1 MSSAARRQRTSAW
14 AMKPAFMTD
23 WVPPKTASMP
33 VCMPMEQ
40 AAKPVVVA
48 WVRASAAAVDM
59 SLVAAMVA
67 ASSWRPAASC
77 SRLARRW
84 CHRGTVKTPATS
96 VLADPPGCFRAR
108 SWPSWESMVVF
119 SVPAAVASSG

>member
-1 MSSAARRQRTSAW
+1 
-14 AMKPAFMTD
+14 
-23 WVPPKTASMP
+23 
-33 VCMPMEQ
+33 MPMEQ

-48 WVRASAAAVDM
+48 LVRASAAAVDM

-67 ASSWRPAASC
+67 ASSCRPAASW
-77 SRLARRW
+77 SRLAAALVPSRD
-84 CHRGTVKTPATS
+84 VKTPATS
-96 VLADPPGCFRAR
+96 ALADPPGCFRAR